1 MKTSLNAKFTLVYDG
16 TLYQGSQSQ
25 PNGLSVEDAL
35 QRAFKELNINTKI
48 FLSGRTD
55 RDVHATGQ
63 VFNCIIP
70 SYWFDLIRLKDILNK
85 HLPSSI
91 SIKNIKEVDSTFHS
105 RFHAKKRVYRYLV
118 SKKEVSVFSSKY
130 IAHYKDFDEEL
141 IQKAIMSFEGIHDF
155 EYFHKKGSDKENT
168 VREIYEAKF
177 YKYKDIYVFKF
188 TANSYLRS
196 QIRLMVG
203 SLLKVGLGKLS
214 LEDLQAQ
221 LKKEKRVFK
230 VPASPYGLYLAKVF
244 Y

>member
-1 MKTSLNAKFTLVYDG
+1 MNAKFTIVYDG

-25 PNGLSVEDAL
+25 ANGLSVEDRL
-35 QRAFKELNINTKI
+35 QKAFKSININTKI

-63 VFNCIIP
+63 VFNCVLP
-70 SYWFDLIRLKDILNK
+70 LYWHDLSKLKDIMNK
-85 HLPSSI
+85 QLPSSI
-91 SIKNIKEVDSTFHS
+91 SIKKIVKVGDDFHS
-105 RFHAKKRVYRYLV
+105 RFHARKRVYRYLV

-130 IAHYKDFDEEL
+130 ISHYKEFDEEL
-141 IQKAIMSFEGIHDF
+141 ISKAIKSFIGVHDF
-155 EYFHKKGSDKENT
+155 EYFHKTGSDKENT
-168 VREIYEAKF
+168 VREVYEAKF

-203 SLLKVGLGKLS
+203 SLLKVGEKKLS
-214 LEDLQAQ
+214 IEDLKAQ

-230 VPASPYGLYLAKVF
+230 LPASPYGLYLAKVF

>member
-1 MKTSLNAKFTLVYDG
+1 MNAKFTIAYDG
-16 TLYQGSQSQ
+16 TLYKGSQSQ
-25 PNGLSVEDAL
+25 PNGLSVEDSL
-35 QRAFKELNINTKI
+35 QRVFKELNINTKI

-55 RDVHATGQ
+55 SNVHAVGQ

-70 SYWFDLIRLKDILNK
+70 AYWYNLSKLKDIMNK

-91 SIKNIKEVDSTFHS
+91 KVKKIIEVEDSFHS

-118 SKKEVSVFSSKY
+118 SKKEPSVFSSKY
-130 IAHYKDFDEEL
+130 ISHYENFDESL
-141 IQKAIMSFEGIHDF
+141 IQESIKTFVGIHDF

-168 VREIYEAKF
+168 IREIYEAKF
-177 YKYKDIYVFKF
+177 YKYKDIYIFKF

-203 SLLKVGLGKLS
+203 SLLKIGEKKFS
-214 LEDLQAQ
+214 KEDLKLQ

-230 VPASPYGLYLAKVF
+230 VPASPYGLYLSKV
-244 Y
+244 YY

>member
-1 MKTSLNAKFTLVYDG
+1 MNVKFTISYDG

-25 PNGLSVEDAL
+25 PNGLSVEDRL
-35 QRAFKELNINTKI
+35 QKAFKEININTKI

-70 SYWFDLIRLKDILNK
+70 EYWHNLSKLKDIMNK
-85 HLPSSI
+85 HLPL
-91 SIKNIKEVDSTFHS
+91 SIKIKSIKKVDDSFHS

-118 SKKEVSVFSSKY
+118 SKKDLSVFSSKY
-130 IAHYKDFDEEL
+130 IAHYQDFDEEQ
-141 IQKAIMSFEGIHDF
+141 IQKAIKLFVGVHDF
-155 EYFHKKGSDKENT
+155 EYFHKKGSDKDNT
-168 VREIYEAKF
+168 IREVFDAKF
-177 YKYKDIYVFKF
+177 YKYRDIYVFKF

-203 SLLKVGLGKLS
+203 SLLKVGQNRLS
-214 LEDLQAQ
+214 LEELEAQ

-230 VPASPYGLYLAKVF
+230 LPASPYGLYLSKVI